1 MDYYFISEEDYK
13 IAESNGISRNVV
25 YQRVN
30 SYCWSIKR
38 AITEPIKKL
47 KKHYPDILD
56 KALSIG
62 VSREA
67 YYNRLKIGWSIEKA
81 SSTPIMSKEE
91 IYENN
96 SKKNTKYPEYKD
108 LAEKNGVPYSTFKR
122 RVRTGWDIKDAYTIK
137 PMSKSEAGKINKSN
151 NKYLFLNMH

>member
-30 SYCWSIKR
+30 SYCWSVKR
-38 AITEPIKKL
+38 AITEPIRKL
-47 KKHYPDILD
+47 KKHDEKIIN
-56 KALSIG
+56 KALENGI
-62 VSREA
+62 SRRA
-67 YYNRLKIGWSIEKA
+67 YYNRLKNGWSVEKA

-91 IYENN
+91 IYKNN
-96 SKKNTKYPEYKD
+96 AKKSTKYPEYKS
-108 LAEKNGVPYSTFKR
+108 LAEENGVPYSTFIR

-151 NKYLFLNMH
+151 NKYLFLNMN